1 LRIDAA
7 VPLPVPSQDL
17 YLELDRMKTRFAWVI
32 ALAALSVAATGC
44 KKKNKDA
51 AVDAG
56 EDTTETTESTDTKDS
71 PKAALKQNPQV
82 VTLLKAIVEGCTV
95 TVDSAS
101 VYSCK
106 NKEDQALGDY
116 IRKDRPKDLF
126 ETYASFLTSKDEKMR
141 AAAIAE
147 AAYTFTT
154 LDKDGRKS
162 NATKPVANAF
172 LDALAKDD
180 GTAVRLAPPAVDL
193 GFIAGLG
200 SRVIKVTDSVNTN
213 ARNAAYRTFME
224 YGRME
229 GFSRLQEVAKE
240 KDFAVAALSAPRQ
253 MYEWT
258 DAEKAQ
264 ICPWAKGYLG
274 DATNSTAAEAAYTV
288 IKCKGEYI
296 DALLDEG
303 EKRVR
308 NKQFDNPF
316 AMTFREICF
325 EFISGLSGQAGG
337 SPQCKRNYAFLEK
350 VTNDESVKAEV
361 RGMSLWNIYYQRRDK
376 ESLALMRKYEKH
388 KVPEIAKRAK
398 EAITS
403 LTTTY
408 KLK

>member
-1 LRIDAA
+1 
-7 VPLPVPSQDL
+7 
-17 YLELDRMKTRFAWVI
+17 MKTRLALVL
-32 ALAALSVAATGC
+32 ALAALSVATPAC

-51 AVDAG
+51 A
-56 EDTTETTESTDTKDS
+56 DTGTDTSEHSEHSESTDDT
-71 PKAALKQNPQV
+71 PAAAPLKPNRALME
-82 VTLLKAIVEGCTV
+82 LLKKIPDGCTV
-95 TVDSAS
+95 SVDSAS

-106 NKEDQALGDY
+106 NKEDQAITDF
-116 IRKDRPKDLF
+116 IRKERPKDLY
-126 ETYASFLTSKDEKMR
+126 ETYASLLSSKDAKMR
-141 AAAIAE
+141 AVAVAE
-147 AAYTFTT
+147 AANTFSTM
-154 LDKDGRKS
+154 DKDSRKS
-162 NATKPVANAF
+162 NATKAVANAF
-172 LDALAKDD
+172 LDELAKDD
-180 GTAVRLAPPAVDL
+180 GIAYRLAPPAVDL

-200 SRVIKVTDSVNTN
+200 SRVIKVTDKINTN

-229 GFSRLQEVAKE
+229 AFPKLQEVAKE
-240 KDFAVAALSAPRQ
+240 KDFAVAALSAPRS

-258 DAEKAQ
+258 DSEKNK
-264 ICPWAKGYLG
+264 ICPWAKGYLS
-274 DATNSTAAEAAYTV
+274 DASNSTAAEAAYTA

-303 EKRVR
+303 ETRVK

-325 EFISGLSGQAGG
+325 EFIGGVTGQAGG
-337 SPQCKRNYAFLEK
+337 NPQCKRNYAFLEK
-350 VTNDESVKAEV
+350 VTNDATVKPEV

-376 ESLALMRKYEKH
+376 ESLALMRKYEKS

-398 EAITS
+398 EAIDS